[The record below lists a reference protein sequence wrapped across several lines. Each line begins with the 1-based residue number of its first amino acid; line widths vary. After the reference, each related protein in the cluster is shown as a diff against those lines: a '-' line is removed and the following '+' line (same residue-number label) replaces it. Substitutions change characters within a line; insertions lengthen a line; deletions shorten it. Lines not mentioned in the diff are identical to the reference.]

1 MPTRPCP
8 GDNPKLNLYR
18 RPYLLLLTVEPQVV
32 VPPVPVE
39 AGFGQAGH
47 LAIRGHDEQADA
59 VVAADAFQLPL
70 LFDIEGIVGILG
82 EGQPSL
88 VGRVLLDLLDDAQRA
103 MAEVVAGQPGVGAAA
118 EQEHQAGDDE
128 LPEAVVPLV
137 EEEKG
142 AAEYGDEQAGA
153 DDVEGEQ
160 LLVQLGVDRRQGLVR
175 LGLQGDDVHT
185 PKPVAEGQQAV
196 GALAAV
202 FLLGAHLRLC
212 EDAAAARLALVLLLQ
227 VLNGYCLDGTFS

>member
-1 MPTRPCP
+1 MPPIP
-8 GDNPKLNLYR
+8 IK
-18 RPYLLLLTVEPQVV
+18 
-32 VPPVPVE
+32 
-39 AGFGQAGH
+39 AGLCQNIHF
-47 LAIRGHDEQADA
+47 AIGGNDQQADA
-59 VVAADAFQLPL
+59 MVAADMLQLA
-70 LFDIEGIVGILG
+70 LFFDFERMVSIFG
-82 EGQPSL
+82 EGQPTL
-88 VGRVLLDLLDDAQRA
+88 VGRVLLDLLDNPQCTVPKMIAR
-103 MAEVVAGQPGVGAAA
+103 QPGVGPAA
-118 EQEHQAGDDE
+118 EEKNATGYDK
-128 LPEAVVPLV
+128 LPEAVIPLI
-137 EEEKG
+137 EEKEG
-142 AAEYGDEQAGA
+142 AAEDRDEQPGA